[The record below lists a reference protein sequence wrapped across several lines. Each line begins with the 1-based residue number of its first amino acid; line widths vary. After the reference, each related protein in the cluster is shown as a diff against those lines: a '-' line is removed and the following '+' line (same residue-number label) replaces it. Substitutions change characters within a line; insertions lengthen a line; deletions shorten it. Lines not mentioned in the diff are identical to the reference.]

1 MHQTLFLSGW
11 KSYRNT
17 LRELAH
23 SQLFRCIVLALTS
36 SLNGLQAQHNNHWF
50 FGEYA
55 GLNFNGGMPNNVSGG
70 KLNTIEGCSAFSDE
84 SGQLLFYTDG
94 VSIWD
99 RNHNRMPN
107 GSGMKGHPSSTMSAL
122 IVPQPGNDDRYYV
135 FTTAATESPD
145 PGIQYA
151 VVDMRENNGL
161 GDVVQEPVQIANR
174 GSEKLAAIPNLSGD
188 TYWIIGHCA
197 SVNKFSDSFMV
208 WTLRDTGLQ
217 HEPRFIKAGA
227 MHNNNM
233 AQIGY
238 LVPSPDG
245 RLLAEAMD
253 NKLQL
258 FSFDRVSGTM
268 KLKCI
273 LAEGKARIYGV
284 AFSPDGRHLYTG
296 SYAGNGAV
304 WQYDL
309 TVADDSLIQA
319 TETRVSPLGIR
330 IFAMLLG
337 PDGKVYFSEYGKTSL
352 HVLAQPNLPGL
363 QSGFKE
369 HAFELNGKTTL
380 VGLPAFAVK
389 LPAFTHRICPDG
401 TTLFRTNNIAA
412 DSIRWEITDSANAAL
427 VLHRV
432 SGRSFEYRFRTPGT
446 YSVRAVFHGY
456 LGKDTVARFIQIKST
471 DYSLFPFRDTL
482 ICPGD
487 SLLLCTKANF
497 DEYRWPDAS
506 TGKTFLVR
514 QPGTFRLQTESN
526 GCVYLDSIRVGQR
539 KPPFVNADTSLC
551 AGDSFAAP
559 LPQMDF
565 YRRFADTLSE
575 PVQRITERGTYY
587 YSLRY
592 GSCTHIDS
600 VEVNFKTL
608 PVPKLGTDTILC
620 HTRAFFL
627 SSGAGFDSIRWSDG
641 SRNALLEVSR
651 SGVYSV
657 EVFQDGCAGR
667 DTIRITRSAAPQP
680 VFPDSMA
687 LCAGTSLTLDAGP
700 DATWRDNATL
710 PPRRMVLQ
718 PGLYRIRIGNACG
731 ELDDSVHVY
740 MVDCACYL
748 QLPNAF
754 TPNGDGQNEVF
765 LPMHK
770 GCTFRTYSLK
780 IFSRWGEKLFESAD
794 PEFGWN
800 GEVQGRPVPE
810 GVFVFM
816 LYAVDSFGKPH
827 RISGSLTVLK

>member
-1 MHQTLFLSGW
+1 LSGW

-17 LRELAH
+17 LRKLAH
-23 SQLFRCIVLALTS
+23 GQLFRYFVLALTS

-55 GLNFNGGMPNNVSGG
+55 GLNFNGGFPNNVSGG

-94 VSIWD
+94 VSVWD

-122 IVPQPGNDDRYYV
+122 IVPQPGNDHRFYV

-145 PGIQYA
+145 QGIQYA
-151 VVDMRENNGL
+151 VVDMRENNGM
-161 GDVVQEPVQIANR
+161 GDVVQESVKIANR

-188 TYWIIGHCA
+188 TYWIIGHRA
-197 SVNKFSDSFMV
+197 SINKFSDSFMV
-208 WTLRDTGLQ
+208 WTLRDTGL
-217 HEPRFIKAGA
+217 HPEPRFIKAGV

-253 NKLQL
+253 NKLQV

-284 AFSPDGRHLYTG
+284 AFSPDGRYLYTG
-296 SYAGNGAV
+296 SYAGNGGV

-309 TVADDSLIQA
+309 TGANDSLIRA
-319 TETRVSPLGIR
+319 SETRVSPLGLNIY
-330 IFAMLLG
+330 AMLLG
-337 PDGKVYFSEYGKTSL
+337 PDGKLYFSEYGKTAL

-363 QSGFKE
+363 QSGFKVN
-369 HAFELNGKTTL
+369 AFDLNGKTTL
-380 VGLPAFAVK
+380 VGLPAFPVK
-389 LPAFTHRICPDG
+389 LPTFTHRICPDG
-401 TTLFRTNNIAA
+401 TTQFKTNNIAA
-412 DSIRWEITDSANAAL
+412 DSVKWEITDSANAAL
-427 VLHRV
+427 VLHRFT
-432 SGRSFEYRFRTPGT
+432 GKSFEYRFKPSGT
-446 YSVRAVFHGY
+446 YRIRAVFYGY
-456 LGKDTVARFIQIKST
+456 LGKDTVAGFIRIKST

-487 SLLLCTKANF
+487 SLLLYTKTNF

-506 TGKTFLVR
+506 TGKTFLVH
-514 QPGTFRLQTESN
+514 QPGIYRLQAVSN
-526 GCVYLDSIRVGQR
+526 GCVYRDSIRLGHR
-539 KPPFVNADTSLC
+539 IPPSVNADTSLC
-551 AGDSFAAP
+551 AGDTFSAP
-559 LPQMDF
+559 LSGMQC

-575 PVQRITERGTYY
+575 PLQWITERGTYY

-600 VEVNFKTL
+600 VEVNFKNR
-608 PVPKLGTDTILC
+608 PVPKLGSDTILC
-620 HTRAFFL
+620 HTQAFFL

-667 DTIRITRSAAPQP
+667 DTIRVTRSSKPQP

-687 LCAGTSLTLDAGP
+687 LCAGTSLALDAGP
-700 DATWRDNATL
+700 DAVWRDNATL
-710 PPRRMVLQ
+710 PPIRQVSQ
-718 PGLYRIRIGNACG
+718 PGLYRVRIANACG
-731 ELDDSVHVY
+731 ELDDSVQVY

-748 QLPNAF
+748 QFPNAF
-754 TPNGDGQNEVF
+754 TPNGDGRNDVF
-765 LPMHK
+765 LPLHK
-770 GCTFRTYSLK
+770 GCSFRTYNLK

-800 GEVQGRPVPE
+800 GEVQGKPAPE

-816 LYAVDSFGKPH
+816 LFAVDSYGKPH

>member
-1 MHQTLFLSGW
+1 VHDACKKVRRFFPEHPGCVFQVNQSPDISIKLHQTPFLSGW

-23 SQLFRCIVLALTS
+23 SQLFRCIVLALIS

-55 GLNFNGGMPNNVSGG
+55 GLNFNGGMPNNVNGG

-84 SGQLLFYTDG
+84 RGQLLFYTDG

-188 TYWIIGHCA
+188 TYWIIGHGA

-208 WTLRDTGLQ
+208 WALRDTGLQ

-227 MHNNNM
+227 MHNNNR

-296 SYAGNGAV
+296 SYVGNGAV

-309 TVADDSLIQA
+309 TVADLWIQA

-337 PDGKVYFSEYGKTSL
+337 PDGKLYFSEYAKTSL
-352 HVLAQPNLPGL
+352 HMLAQPNLPGP

-389 LPAFTHRICPDG
+389 LPTFTHRICPDG

-412 DSIRWEITDSANAAL
+412 DSIQWEITDSANAAL
-427 VLHRV
+427 VLHRM
-432 SGRSFEYRFRTPGT
+432 SGRSFEYRFNTPGT
-446 YSVRAVFHGY
+446 YSVRVVFYGY

-487 SLLLCTKANF
+487 SLLLYTKANF

-506 TGKTFLVR
+506 TGKTFLVH
-514 QPGTFRLQTESN
+514 QPGIYRLQAVSN
-526 GCVYLDSIRVGQR
+526 GCVYRDS
-539 KPPFVNADTSLC
+539 
-551 AGDSFAAP
+551 
-559 LPQMDF
+559 
-565 YRRFADTLSE
+565 
-575 PVQRITERGTYY
+575 
-587 YSLRY
+587 
-592 GSCTHIDS
+592 
-600 VEVNFKTL
+600 
-608 PVPKLGTDTILC
+608 
-620 HTRAFFL
+620 
-627 SSGAGFDSIRWSDG
+627 
-641 SRNALLEVSR
+641 
-651 SGVYSV
+651 
-657 EVFQDGCAGR
+657 
-667 DTIRITRSAAPQP
+667 IRITRSAIPQP

-700 DATWRDNATL
+700 DATWRDATL
-710 PPRRMVLQ
+710 PPRRLVSQ
-718 PGLYRIRIGNACG
+718 PGLYRVRIANACG

-754 TPNGDGQNEVF
+754 TPNGDGRNDVF
-765 LPMHK
+765 LPLYK

-780 IFSRWGEKLFESAD
+780 IYSRWGEKLFESAD

-800 GEVQGRPVPE
+800 GEVQGKPAPE

-816 LYAVDSFGKPH
+816 LFAVDSFGKPH